1 MLNSNLAWQL
11 SDDEIESLNS
21 GRSQDPLRIL
31 GIHFFS
37 DLCIARAYVPGAK
50 ALLVE
55 TLNGEKL
62 GNLSLRHEAGFFEG
76 PINLKTRQPILYQ
89 ASNEHSVWTFVDP
102 YTFGPVLGPLD
113 DYFLSEGTHQNLYD
127 RLGAHLIQHEGVEGV
142 HFALWAPNAQRVSV
156 VGDFNH
162 WDGRIHSMRKRR
174 DVGIWEIFIPAA
186 QRGQSYKYELID
198 SHGQILPLK
207 SDPFGFLFEYRP
219 QTASRIVDTSH
230 FNWTD
235 QTFLDRRL
243 NLDLRSSPV
252 LIYEVHLGSW
262 KRKENNAYLTY
273 DELADD
279 LLNYVRNMGFT
290 HIELM
295 PIAEH
300 PYDPSWGYQPIG
312 LFAPTSR
319 FGDPS
324 GFARFINRAHE
335 FDIGVILDWV
345 PGHFPKDIHGL
356 ANFDGT
362 ALYEHSDPR
371 QGLHPDW
378 DTAIYNFGRRE
389 VQNFLVNNSLFWL
402 SKYHLDGLRVDA
414 VASMLYLDYSRKEG
428 EWVPNHKGG
437 RENLEAIK
445 FLQQMNHECY
455 SQNPGIVTIA
465 EESTS
470 FPGVTQP
477 PYSGG
482 LGFGFKWNMGFM
494 NDSLRYLRRHPSQRH
509 DYHRELTF
517 SSMYSFS
524 ENFILPLSHD
534 EVVHGKGSLLNKMA
548 GDDLQKFATLR
559 AFYAYMWGHPGKKLL
574 FMGQELAPWAE
585 WSESRSLDWGLT
597 SYGPHHGM
605 QNLIRDL
612 NFTYRNNPALYARDC
627 DRDGLEWLL
636 ADDSE
641 NSVYAWARHSGT
653 GSNPVV
659 IVTNFH
665 HTTKNNYLL
674 PLPQSGFWREIINT
688 NAIIYGGDGVG
699 NMGGVRAEPKSA
711 YYKPASAYIVIPPLT
726 TMYFVL
732 GETR

>member
-1 MLNSNLAWQL
+1 
-11 SDDEIESLNS
+11 
-21 GRSQDPLRIL
+21 
-31 GIHFFS
+31 
-37 DLCIARAYVPGAK
+37 
-50 ALLVE
+50 
-55 TLNGEKL
+55 
-62 GNLSLRHEAGFFEG
+62 
-76 PINLKTRQPILYQ
+76 
-89 ASNEHSVWTFVDP
+89 
-102 YTFGPVLGPLD
+102 
-113 DYFLSEGTHQNLYD
+113 
-127 RLGAHLIQHEGVEGV
+127 
-142 HFALWAPNAQRVSV
+142 
-156 VGDFNH
+156 
-162 WDGRIHSMRKRR
+162 
-174 DVGIWEIFIPAA
+174 
-186 QRGQSYKYELID
+186 
-198 SHGQILPLK
+198 
-207 SDPFGFLFEYRP
+207 
-219 QTASRIVDTSH
+219 
-230 FNWTD
+230 
-235 QTFLDRRL
+235 
-243 NLDLRSSPV
+243 
-252 LIYEVHLGSW
+252 
-262 KRKENNAYLTY
+262 
-273 DELADD
+273 
-279 LLNYVRNMGFT
+279 
-290 HIELM
+290 
-295 PIAEH
+295 
-300 PYDPSWGYQPIG
+300 
-312 LFAPTSR
+312 
-319 FGDPS
+319 
-324 GFARFINRAHE
+324 
-335 FDIGVILDWV
+335 
-345 PGHFPKDIHGL
+345 
-356 ANFDGT
+356 
-362 ALYEHSDPR
+362 
-371 QGLHPDW
+371 
-378 DTAIYNFGRRE
+378 
-389 VQNFLVNNSLFWL
+389 
-402 SKYHLDGLRVDA
+402 
-414 VASMLYLDYSRKEG
+414 
-428 EWVPNHKGG
+428 
-437 RENLEAIK
+437 
-445 FLQQMNHECY
+445 
-455 SQNPGIVTIA
+455 
-465 EESTS
+465 
-470 FPGVTQP
+470 
-477 PYSGG
+477 
-482 LGFGFKWNMGFM
+482 MGFM